1 MLIYFAGKPTKDD
14 SAPAPGTSTSTVKP
28 LTPTVHRPNRPVVRV
43 DPVAGVVR
51 YRHSSSRDDYEKCYL
66 KVTGMT
72 CASCVN
78 TIEKNLIKVKGNST
92 LIDLHYLARGY
103 LVRKQIMF
111 ALRPTY
117 SQKHISMLLTKSSN
131 MFENYSLT

>member
-1 MLIYFAGKPTKDD
+1 M
-14 SAPAPGTSTSTVKP
+14 
-28 LTPTVHRPNRPVVRV
+28 VRV

-78 TIEKNLIKVKGNST
+78 TIEKNLIKVKGKEYFDRLKLFSLRSLSKKT
-92 LIDLHYLARGY
+92 PGGVRGGGGGGG
-103 LVRKQIMF
+103 
-111 ALRPTY
+111 T
-117 SQKHISMLLTKSSN
+117 HI
-131 MFENYSLT
+131 